1 MTNRKV
7 TAHVVTTQEIDAQ
20 TSAPMPDT
28 GRPYV
33 LESAEFDA
41 FVFSKRKTAQREVDE
56 LDLEISR
63 LQTEIEAR
71 LARKQDLLKIVY
83 KCEAILS
90 MKDATPAPQLVENA
104 NG

>member
-1 MTNRKV
+1 
-7 TAHVVTTQEIDAQ
+7 
-20 TSAPMPDT
+20 MPDT

-56 LDLEISR
+56 LDLEIAR

-71 LARKQDLLKIVY
+71 MARKTDLLKIVY
-83 KCEAILS
+83 KADAILS
-90 MKDATPAPQLVENA
+90 MKEMAPAPQLVEKA